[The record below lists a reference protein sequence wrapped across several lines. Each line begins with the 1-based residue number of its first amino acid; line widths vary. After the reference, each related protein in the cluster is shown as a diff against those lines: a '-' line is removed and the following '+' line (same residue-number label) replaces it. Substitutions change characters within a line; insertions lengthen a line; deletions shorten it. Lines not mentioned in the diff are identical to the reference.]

1 MQIQKV
7 RVMRNIIAITIAFVL
22 MPLALHGCLSHTAT
36 KGDISQQPNPS
47 PSSTISATEL
57 KLREEAMRRTL
68 KSHADWAKLHN
79 LEQLSLGKAQ
89 SETRI
94 CVGFDGAETPCFLLR
109 SDGTQQTGELIS
121 AKFVSRGGNV
131 TVLPIRKKLNAP
143 KSGWA
148 ALDQYLREHGLTHP
162 LRFAPDNK
170 HVIDPDEGSI
180 VIEAKTG
187 ADYSM
192 ISFPL
197 GTETEDGK
205 RALAICRK
213 IETEF
218 SVNIRCGRSTARLRR
233 QFGESKGVL
242 AVG

>member
-1 MQIQKV
+1 MPVQEIGSMGYHV
-7 RVMRNIIAITIAFVL
+7 RVLISVGSIFILVFGY
-22 MPLALHGCLSHTAT
+22 GCSSETNPIGHSPPPTPTAT
-36 KGDISQQPNPS
+36 VS
-47 PSSTISATEL
+47 PIEMQ
-57 KLREEAMRRTL
+57 LRVEDMRRDL
-68 KSHADWAKLHN
+68 ADQHKWARLPN
-79 LEQLSLGKAQ
+79 LEEFSLAKGQ

-121 AKFVSRGGNV
+121 AKFVRRGGNV

-148 ALDQYLREHGLTHP
+148 AFDQYLRGHGLTHP

-180 VIEAKTG
+180 VIEMKTG

-218 SVNIRCGRSTARLRR
+218 SVNIRCGSSTARLRR

-242 AVG
+242 AVS